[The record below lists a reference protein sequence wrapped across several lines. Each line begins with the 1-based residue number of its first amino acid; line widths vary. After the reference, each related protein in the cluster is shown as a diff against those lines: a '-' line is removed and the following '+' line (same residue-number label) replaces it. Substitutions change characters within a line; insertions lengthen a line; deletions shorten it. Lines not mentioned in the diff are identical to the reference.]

1 MQKSNPAIEKRFYS
15 VKQAAFYSGLSPRSI
30 YQKLKDGDIRYYR
43 AGGVQ
48 GKIVLD
54 RQDLDAFVMANEFRS
69 SDQIREILKE
79 KMSGK
84 RKKVGS

>member
-1 MQKSNPAIEKRFYS
+1 MEKSKLIQKRFFS
-15 VKQAAFYSGLSPRSI
+15 VKEAAFYIGVSVRLI

-43 AGGVQ
+43 VGGVQ
-48 GKIVLD
+48 GKIVLG
-54 RQDLDAFVMANEFRS
+54 RQDLDAFVMANEFKS

-84 RKKVGS
+84 RKKARS